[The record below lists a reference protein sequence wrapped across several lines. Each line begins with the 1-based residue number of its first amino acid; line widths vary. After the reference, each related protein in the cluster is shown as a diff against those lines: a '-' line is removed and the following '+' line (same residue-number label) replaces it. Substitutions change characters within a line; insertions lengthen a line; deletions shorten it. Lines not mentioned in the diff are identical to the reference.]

1 MGCLVSCQCAHV
13 RWEEIE
19 GGRDGGR
26 GGCGVG
32 EWVSECGSLGGLGW
46 GRKGGEGARRSL
58 WGKGGGVGVAGGL
71 SSLTAPQVKGRDGWG
86 IF

>member
-46 GRKGGEGARRSL
+46 GSKGVRGQGGHCGE
-58 WGKGGGVGVAGGL
+58 KGVGWGWRGGFL
-71 SSLTAPQVKGRDGWG
+71 L
-86 IF
+86 